1 MTKVCVC
8 CGKKNNPFFGAD
20 PIYLE
25 ENRILCHKCAE
36 PIKRDFDNLYYV
48 ETKEEFNDLKDKIL
62 DYCNKNFD
70 EFVTYNMRNLI
81 NDRYIMVFGEESNNS
96 ENEEQEKEAKPK
108 PAYDEAKWFDNVG
121 NKLKSAAKFTF
132 CAFVIVSVI
141 SFIINL
147 ITLSEFD
154 AEITEYIVSIIY
166 LIIEI
171 MSEFV
176 LCLCLYGFGIIVND
190 FEERKKNN

>member
-1 MTKVCVC
+1 MAKVCVC
-8 CGKKNNPFFGAD
+8 CGKKNNSLLGAD
-20 PIYLE
+20 PIFLE
-25 ENRILCHKCAE
+25 GGRILCHKCAE
-36 PIKRDFDNLYYV
+36 PIKKDFDNLYYV
-48 ETKEEFNDLKDKIL
+48 ETKEEFYDLKEKIL

-70 EFVTYNMRNLI
+70 EFVTYSIRNLI
-81 NDRYIMVFGEESNNS
+81 NDRYIMVFGEEGDNS
-96 ENEEQEKEAKPK
+96 ENEEQENKPNPE

-121 NKLKSAAKFTF
+121 NKLKSAAEFTF
-132 CAFVIVSVI
+132 IVFVIVSVV

-154 AEITEYIVSIIY
+154 VEITEYILSIIY
-166 LIIEI
+166 LIIGI

-190 FEERKKNN
+190 FEERKRNN